1 MNEQTIFTV
10 NNEDLGRL
18 DERTAVDFFQRLLW
32 AEARRMGIE
41 VSKINVSTRV
51 NVPDGGVDAT
61 VDEVQIATGSGIIKH
76 GKTSYQIKSGQSFS
90 PWQKSQIKKELF
102 GTKTPECQNLG
113 ESIRACLDAGG
124 TYVLVCTGI
133 DLVESQRTDALTH
146 IENYL
151 KQCGYRQPKVDVWSQ
166 NNLISFLDSFPSL
179 ALWVTGRN
187 NANFQTH
194 NSWTQDANMRFP
206 FVSGQSQNELIASIQ
221 NELRR
226 NNDTVHVR
234 ILGEPGIGKTKL
246 ALEATRTE
254 DLSSLVIYCSASQFR
269 DSVLMNELLRDD
281 NQFSTVLVIDECD
294 LDSRSYIWNKLRHR
308 GPRIKLITIYND
320 YEEKSGDI
328 TYHDTPPLED
338 EQIRNI
344 IIREYQIS
352 ADQAGRW
359 TELCDGSPRVA
370 HVIGQNLL
378 NHPEDLLKPSGTV
391 DIWERYIVGGADPDN
406 QEIKETRRV
415 LRYIALFKRFGFER
429 FVMAEAQAIAQ
440 EVGIEWNRFQEIV
453 DDLKKRKILQG
464 EFTLYI
470 TPKAL
475 HIKLW
480 TEWWDTY
487 GRGFDLEEF
496 IQDLTPKLVE
506 WFCEMFKYAAE
517 SEAAS
522 RIVEDLL
529 GPNGPFHD
537 DGVLKTRLGSRFF
550 LALTEASPKS
560 ALRCLMRIMKDW
572 NKEDFL
578 HFTEG
583 RREVVWALEK
593 IAMRGD
599 LFADAA
605 RLLLALGEAENEDCS
620 NNASGVFA
628 GLFSPAYSRGAPT
641 EAAPTD
647 RFLILKKAFES
658 GSKTRRLLALE
669 ACKMGLQPMRMWRR
683 TVGAEYQGL
692 RPEPK
697 QWEPKTYGELWDVYR
712 QVWQL
717 LVEQL
722 ERLPADEREKGV
734 VILLEHA
741 PELGQI
747 PTLIDTIVDTV
758 GTLAKK
764 IYVNKKQVIATINS
778 ILFHD
783 GKELPAKTRQRWE
796 QLMNELVGS
805 DFHSMMQR
813 YVGMNLLED
822 EFDEDGNHANQ
833 AQPQIEKLAQQA
845 VDTLSLLQAELHWL
859 VKSEAQNGYRFGHE
873 LGKRDDG
880 FTLLPTLLDAQRNAA
895 TNANVSFLGGY
906 FRAIFDKDQPLWE
919 EQLDALIEDTKLNIA
934 ISALTRYSRLTDQAG
949 LRLLNLATNGIIDVK
964 HLGIFSYGKATENLS
979 EEVFTAWIEFL
990 LSARDKFAAS
1000 IALTLYYYYYV
1011 CEKPEPALPRNLTFR
1026 LLAHPALFEES
1037 NRYRFDTMTDY
1048 YWVEIGKAFLKS
1060 SPEKSLELVE
1070 PMLSHFGHHG
1080 SIFSVNSETCS
1091 VLNQITEQY
1100 PVEVWKQ
1107 VSKLLEDQID
1117 FSRAVSLEQWLGE
1130 GGGSSRKKR
1139 LAALTLIPPEKIWE
1153 WVDKDIEN
1161 RAGRFAYRLVPKIL
1175 SVEEWGTSVARAALV
1190 RYGERE
1196 DVRENLRANYSTE
1209 MWQGSLSL
1217 HHENKRQ
1224 KLLRLK
1230 DGEDNENVK
1239 RWIDEFVEVLEK
1251 RIEQAKI
1258 GEERGL

>member
-1 MNEQTIFTV
+1 MSIETIYTAKK
-10 NNEDLGRL
+10 EHLRQL
-18 DERTAVDFFQRLLW
+18 DSTDAVDLFREMIR
-32 AEARRMGIE
+32 AEALKFPPGTC
-41 VSKINVSTRV
+41 KINVPRQD
-51 NVPDGGVDAT
+51 NVADGGIDAT
-61 VDEVQIATGSGIIKH
+61 VDVDLLVTQSDIISSGRN
-76 GKTSYQIKSGQSFS
+76 GYQIKSGEKFE
-90 PWQKSQIKKELF
+90 PWQKTKIREELF
-102 GTKTPECQNLG
+102 GDRRPLNRENLG
-113 ESIRACLDAGG
+113 KKIRECLDADG
-124 TYVLVCTGI
+124 TYILVCTGI
-133 DLVESQRTDALTH
+133 NLDKSRTEQTRYH
-146 IENYL
+146 IETYL
-151 KQCGYRQPKVDVWSQ
+151 KKQCKYENPKVKVWSQ
-166 NNLISFLDSFPSL
+166 DDLINFLDEFPL
-179 ALWVTGRN
+179 LVLGLRGLLEAKFKPHWLWSKADSMQV
-187 NANFQTH
+187 
-194 NSWTQDANMRFP
+194 P
-206 FVSGQSQNELIASIQ
+206 FVSEQSQKELAARIQ
-221 NELRR
+221 NKLRR
-226 NNDTVHVR
+226 KDRAVYIPVW
-234 ILGEPGIGKTKL
+234 GDPGVGKTRL
-246 ALEATRTE
+246 VLEATKAD
-254 DLSSLVIYCSASQFR
+254 DLSPLVVYYRSSSEFESSL
-269 DSVLMNELLRDD
+269 LMNAINFND
-281 NQFSTVLVIDECD
+281 NLSAIIVIDGCEPH
-294 LDSRSYIWNKLRHR
+294 LQIRIWDELKHR
-308 GPRIKLITIYND
+308 GDRIKLIAISNSYDKIPEDVSDCKVLPLDNERISEIIQHYKVPKFQADRHTD
-320 YEEKSGDI
+320 LCSGSPLMAHHVGKVLAHSSGDASEVLSQDSI
-328 TYHDTPPLED
+328 YKGFYVDLE
-338 EQIRNI
+338 
-344 IIREYQIS
+344 REN
-352 ADQAGRW
+352 
-359 TELCDGSPRVA
+359 LGSPKV
-370 HVIGQNLL
+370 Q
-378 NHPEDLLKPSGTV
+378 
-391 DIWERYIVGGADPDN
+391 
-406 QEIKETRRV
+406 QKELV
-415 LRYIALFKRFGFER
+415 LQHIALFKQFGYER
-429 FVMAEAQAIAQ
+429 SVVADAKAIAKKVETAYPQ
-440 EVGIEWNRFQEIV
+440 ITWMRF
-453 DDLKKRKILQG
+453 RKIVKDLRKDGLLKG
-464 EFTLYI
+464 EYTLNI

-480 TEWWDTY
+480 TEWWDIY
-487 GRGFDLEEF
+487 SDEEFNLEEF

-1026 LLAHPALFEES
+1026 LLTHPALFEES

-1080 SIFSVNSETCS
+1080 SIFM
-1091 VLNQITEQY
+1091 
-1100 PVEVWKQ
+1100 
-1107 VSKLLEDQID
+1107 
-1117 FSRAVSLEQWLGE
+1117 
-1130 GGGSSRKKR
+1130 
-1139 LAALTLIPPEKIWE
+1139 LILKH
-1153 WVDKDIEN
+1153 
-1161 RAGRFAYRLVPKIL
+1161 
-1175 SVEEWGTSVARAALV
+1175 ARC
-1190 RYGERE
+1190 
-1196 DVRENLRANYSTE
+1196 
-1209 MWQGSLSL
+1209 
-1217 HHENKRQ
+1217 
-1224 KLLRLK
+1224 
-1230 DGEDNENVK
+1230 
-1239 RWIDEFVEVLEK
+1239 
-1251 RIEQAKI
+1251 
-1258 GEERGL
+1258 